1 VATATFNNTTIRPL
15 ISVDWLHRGKLPLQ
29 VQDRGLCG
37 LDGSSFSRSLTDSY
51 HSYATFPHNAA
62 DVREVEADQSLDRSQ
77 VRNGTNGED
86 GLLLSVPGIAGAS
99 FPGLLTDIGAEMTE
113 LHGSPRDGRPHQP
126 AMDRPAGKSVP

>member
-51 HSYATFPHNAA
+51 HGYATS
-62 DVREVEADQSLDRSQ
+62 RI
-77 VRNGTNGED
+77 T
-86 GLLLSVPGIAGAS
+86 
-99 FPGLLTDIGAEMTE
+99 LLTSAKSRQI
-113 LHGSPRDGRPHQP
+113 SPLIINR
-126 AMDRPAGKSVP
+126 SVMERIVMLVRCWASLASLVLAFLVF